1 MEDLS
6 MTTHVAEDDDG
17 VIFLEIF
24 HGIESRIIYEM
35 SEFCIVEMFSLPR
48 SVSVPSP
55 PHNLFI

>member
-1 MEDLS
+1 

-35 SEFCIVEMFSLPR
+35 SEFCIVEMFSLSR